1 MRGLI
6 EKDLRLT
13 LRRKQTLL
21 IFLLMAVIMSFSMEG
36 PFIVGYMNMLAAII
50 AVSTISYDEYDNGF
64 EFLMTLPFVRKT
76 YVKEKYL
83 FALMAVAAAW
93 CLSILLYIAGNAFS
107 HVPFDAASELPMLLA
122 NIPVLYIAAVVM
134 IPLQLK
140 YGAEKSRIA
149 LFVVFGAIAAITI
162 GASRLFGASGQK
174 AFAFVQNLESI
185 TPWMLLLIVFAV
197 CALITF
203 ASYLLSIRVMEKK
216 EF

>member
-13 LRRKQTLL
+13 LHRKQTLL
-21 IFLLMAVIMSFSMEG
+21 VFLIMAVIMSFSMEG
-36 PFIVGYMNMLAAII
+36 SFIVGYMTMLAAII

-64 EFLMTLPFVRKT
+64 EFLMTLPFSRKT

-83 FALMAVAAAW
+83 FGLMAVAAAW
-93 CLSILLYIAGNAFS
+93 CVSVLLFIAGNAVR

-122 NIPVLYIAAVVM
+122 DIPVLYLAAVIM

-149 LFVVFGAIAAITI
+149 LFVIFGAIAVLTI
-162 GASRLFGASGQK
+162 GASRLIGASGQN
-174 AFAFVQNLESI
+174 AFAFVKKIASMNPYIPLLVI
-185 TPWMLLLIVFAV
+185 TAV